1 MPIANMGR
9 VVLASRSPR
18 RLDLLREMGI
28 EPLVVAADIDET
40 PQDGET
46 PIEYVERL
54 ATAKAAVVAN
64 LESVADLS
72 SVVIAAD
79 TTVDLDGEIFGQP
92 VDIYEARQ
100 MLERLSG
107 RGHRVH
113 TGVCVLQP
121 TTGISITEVATSEV
135 LFEVLSD
142 ELLDWYLGT
151 GEWQGKAGSYAV
163 QGLGRALVAKVT
175 GSQSNVIGLPVE
187 LTKRLLAIVNQG
199 QK

>member
-92 VDIYEARQ
+92 VDIYDARQ

-151 GEWQGKAGSYAV
+151 CEWQGKAGSYAV